1 MVVGGCGWLVWV
13 FQLWVGWLVV
23 IFCLA
28 VEAVDGEDQE
38 LRGMS
43 QGAQVRLWYGW
54 LWVFWLW
61 LNNVGVVD
69 AVIDCCY
76 GW

>member
-38 LRGMS
+38 LPRHVARRSSGE
-43 QGAQVRLWYGW
+43 ALVW
-54 LWVFWLW
+54 LV
-61 LNNVGVVD
+61 VGVLV
-69 AVIDCCY
+69 VVE
-76 GW
+76 